1 MKGRIVVVKEYGKP
15 FEIEEYDVP
24 EPEPGGNS
32 AADDSS
38 GRLRVGPAYLAG

>member
-24 EPEPGGNS
+24 ES
-32 AADDSS
+32 AA
-38 GRLRVGPAYLAG
+38 RRRPRPRIRR

>member
-24 EPEPGGNS
+24 EPEPG
-32 AADDSS
+32 ATL
-38 GRLRVGPAYLAG
+38 LRMTQAHLWLRPAHLAG

>member
-24 EPEPGGNS
+24 EPEPGQ
-32 AADDSS
+32 
-38 GRLRVGPAYLAG
+38 LYCE